1 MVTSERST
9 AYFLF
14 LAASF
19 GYALRSLAK
28 TSYAS
33 HGEAQG
39 LLRTVSR
46 SCTST
51 TRILGMKQATIWDI
65 IV

>member
-9 AYFLF
+9 ACSFLF

-19 GYALRSLAK
+19 GLGLRSLAK

-39 LLRTVSR
+39 LLRHEPF
-46 SCTST
+46 
-51 TRILGMKQATIWDI
+51 LGPVHPPPAA
-65 IV
+65 